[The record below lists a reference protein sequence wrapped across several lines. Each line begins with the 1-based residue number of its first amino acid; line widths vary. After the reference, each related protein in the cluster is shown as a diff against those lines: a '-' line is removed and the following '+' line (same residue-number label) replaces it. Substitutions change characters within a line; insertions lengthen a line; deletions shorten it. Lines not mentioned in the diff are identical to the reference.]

1 MAKIYKDC
9 GVQLINRF
17 QTYVIG
23 ANRPV
28 GQFLSRMLASQNLP
42 YTSFSFD
49 NKEKLSIN
57 NANKPFLVLLP
68 SLEDKEDLQHISFW
82 IEQAQQQDIPV
93 LLLSSL
99 VIYQASEEAWQEE
112 DRAYSQHPLAQ
123 EFLNIEAQVRENRRH
138 LILRAGAVFSLMGK
152 DFANQL
158 FVAMRAKEKLVLD
171 SQTLFNPTPA
181 DDVASVILAML
192 KQANCMDSLWGTYHF
207 NAVEPVASYQFAQ
220 ALFAEANHYEALGE
234 ITVQSS
240 ETGEKPSLWIPS
252 SDNTKLF
259 HSFGIK
265 PKAWR
270 KGLSRLV
277 KRYYQVED

>member
-1 MAKIYKDC
+1 M
-9 GVQLINRF
+9 
-17 QTYVIG
+17 
-23 ANRPV
+23 
-28 GQFLSRMLASQNLP
+28 P

-49 NKEKLSIN
+49 NKEKLKVN
-57 NANKPFLVLLP
+57 AANKPFLVLLP
-68 SLEDKEDLQHISFW
+68 SIEDKEDLQHVEFW
-82 IEQAQQQDIPV
+82 VEQAQEQDIPI

-99 VIYQASEEAWQEE
+99 VVYPASEKEWQEDDCSFSE
-112 DRAYSQHPLAQ
+112 HPLAQ
-123 EFLNIEAQVRENRRH
+123 EFLKVEALVSKNRRH
-138 LILRAGAVFSLMGK
+138 LILRAGAVFSLMGT

-158 FVAMRAKEKLVLD
+158 FVSMRAKEKLILD

-181 DDVASVILAML
+181 DDVANVILAML
-192 KQANCMDSLWGTYHF
+192 KQASCMDSLWGTYHF
-207 NAVEPVASYQFAQ
+207 NAVEPVASFQFAQ
-220 ALFAEANHYEALGE
+220 ALFAEASHYEKLGE
-234 ITVQSS
+234 TKVQESD
-240 ETGEKPSLWIPS
+240 TGEKPAVWIPT